1 MLKFVMLKS
10 CKTFH
15 LIYKL
20 FSNLFSN
27 ARGGSLALKAEKIYK
42 TTKKFQ
48 KNLKSKFSIKKLLK
62 VVTMKS

>member
-1 MLKFVMLKS
+1 MLKLLMLKS

-27 ARGGSLALKAEKIYK
+27 PRGGYLALKAEKIYK
-42 TTKKFQ
+42 TTKK
-48 KNLKSKFSIKKLLK
+48 NSKKLEK
-62 VVTMKS
+62 QVF